1 MTKVSIKQE
10 NNQKFI
16 NKTLINNTTNA
27 TTLKFE
33 RRVKTTLWEAG
44 KSLKRSLKKSVKRWS
59 DWIKPQMKTKEIKNV
74 LKLFK
79 DFWFFANKFKSK
91 L

>member
-33 RRVKTTLWEAG
+33 RRVKTTL
-44 KSLKRSLKKSVKRWS
+44 
-59 DWIKPQMKTKEIKNV
+59 
-74 LKLFK
+74 
-79 DFWFFANKFKSK
+79 
-91 L
+91 